1 MSDVTK
7 ELDASRELEATEES
21 DASWTGPDAPWDSP
35 AAAESPDDYLERL
48 LRSLDD
54 RRSEPSQCDGFALC
68 GDWPW

>member
-7 ELDASRELEATEES
+7 ELHASRQLEATEES
-21 DASWTGPDAPWDSP
+21 DASWARPDASWDSP